1 MEQGFVQGGAKVY
14 ISSRSAKACDEVYN
28 SNVSRCA
35 IRILNELNQVAA
47 KLTALGPGKCIALPA
62 DLQNVE
68 DIKKL
73 VAELS
78 KRETR
83 MY

>member
-1 MEQGFVQGGAKVY
+1 
-14 ISSRSAKACDEVYN
+14 
-28 SNVSRCA
+28 
-35 IRILNELNQVAA
+35 
-47 KLTALGPGKCIALPA
+47 LGPGKCVALPA

-73 VAELS
+73 VGELS

-83 MY
+83 MFKPILS